1 MIKFEKISTTSI
13 KVTED
18 GSFIGW
24 LNRSTHKP
32 TGLNAKRYEIY
43 DGIFSGKSVQANT
56 LTKCR
61 SLIEGAK

>member
-1 MIKFEKISTTSI
+1 MIRFEKLSSTTI
-13 KVTED
+13 KVTND
-18 GSFIGW
+18 GDFIGW

-32 TGLNAKRYEIY
+32 TGLTAKRYEIY
-43 DGIFSGKSVQANT
+43 DGTFFGKPVRANT